1 MSYRN
6 NDIAACEGKD
16 CPMRTT
22 CLRWQLGQTM
32 DEYQWWAKFD
42 PKHCQ
47 CYIHNKPTNDNDNE
61 RETND

>member
-6 NDIAACEGKD
+6 NDIAACEGND

-32 DEYQWWAKFD
+32 DEYQWFAIFD
-42 PKHCQ
+42 PAHCGY
-47 CYIHNKPTNDNDNE
+47 YIHNKPNNNGENEND
-61 RETND
+61 